1 MKLSNE
7 WFSALSTAENG
18 NLIIV
23 SGREELDEFKACRK
37 LKERVEI
44 YWKYEGDDKG
54 MPADSEAE
62 LMENVQEKLQKAV
75 EKDKLAILTGIYTGD
90 KERTLVFYTRT
101 SRVFGERLNEA
112 LAEFELLPI
121 SLYVELDEEWDEY
134 TDMYEMKEFEIE

>member
-54 MPADSEAE
+54 MPTDSEAE